1 MPYEPQNLIPLV
13 AADNFSMWLY
23 RTTDTRAVV
32 LAPGY
37 FATATNRLRPGH
49 IVVVQAGDATSI
61 LPVREG
67 GGVGNGL
74 VVDASSPALRL
85 TAAGLLDFDAALTA
99 TAVARCLTLGP
110 VPAGLNVGEAFAI
123 GATVTGP
130 VATVRFTLLD
140 AAGNV
145 AAGPNDVAVAGGAAT
160 TTFTAPA
167 AANGYRLRAADAA
180 EPLVT
185 QTSPSFVVL
194 SAFALLLET
203 GAGLLL
209 ENGARLAL

>member
-1 MPYEPQNLIPLV
+1 MPYAPQSLIALV
-13 AADNFSMWLY
+13 AADSFSLWLY
-23 RTTDTRAVV
+23 RTPDTRAAV
-32 LAPGY
+32 LSPGY
-37 FATATNRLRPGH
+37 FAAATTRLLPGH
-49 IVVVQAGDATSI
+49 VLVLQAGDATAI

-67 GGVGNGL
+67 AAVGNGL

-85 TAAGLLDFDAALTA
+85 TGAGVLDFAADLA
-99 TAVARCLTLGP
+99 GTAVARCLTLGP
-110 VPAGLNVGEAFAI
+110 IPAGLNAGEVFAI

-140 AAGNV
+140 ANG
-145 AAGPNDVAVAGGAAT
+145 AAVGAPQDIAVAGGAAT

-167 AANGYRLRAADAA
+167 AANGYRLRAADVA

-194 SAFALLLET
+194 SAFALLLEL

-209 ENGARLAL
+209 ENGARLAI